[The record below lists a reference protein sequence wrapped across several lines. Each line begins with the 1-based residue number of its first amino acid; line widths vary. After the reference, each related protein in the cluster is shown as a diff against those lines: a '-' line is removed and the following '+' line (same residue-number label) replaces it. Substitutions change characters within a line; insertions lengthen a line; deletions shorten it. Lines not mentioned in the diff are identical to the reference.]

1 MEFRAVLPVVL
12 FSLSLLVDVLLQHK
26 EEHVPNDHTDGF
38 VVSFTMW
45 FQRVV
50 RSYSSRKR
58 LCCVGDVVRQGASE
72 SMGSA
77 LTAASVW
84 VTRVIHC

>member
-1 MEFRAVLPVVL
+1 MEFRAVLLVVL

-50 RSYSSRKR
+50 RELQQQEEAV
-58 LCCVGDVVRQGASE
+58 LCGRRSQTGCF
-72 SMGSA
+72 
-77 LTAASVW
+77 
-84 VTRVIHC
+84 